1 MSNGE
6 KFTVETLTYLHTWT
20 PSLFTLRLTRPADFR
35 FVPGQFARLG
45 MELPD
50 PASGEISTLW
60 RPYSIASAE
69 RDDFLEFYSIVAP
82 GGPFSTKLVTM
93 KVGDTLKVDKT
104 AFGFLTTERFVDGQ
118 DLWMLA
124 TGTGLAPFLAILE
137 EPATWAQYQRV
148 ILVHSVRQPDELAYQ
163 ERIRTL
169 TAPYAGRF
177 QYVPT
182 CTRAAL
188 PGALS
193 KRITTLLQEGDLER
207 HVGLQI
213 DQERSRLMICGN
225 PEMVDETRK
234 LLGERGL
241 TPARRATPG
250 QYVVENGW

>member
-45 MELPD
+45 MDLPD

-82 GGPFSTKLVTM
+82 GGPFSTALVTM

-118 DLWMLA
+118 DLWLLA

-137 EPATWAQYQRV
+137 EPATWTQYQRV

-169 TAPYAGRF
+169 TAPYPGQF

-182 CTRAAL
+182 CTRAAV
-188 PGALS
+188 PGALN

>member
-6 KFTVETLTYLHTWT
+6 KFTVETLIYLHTWS
-20 PSLFTLRLTRPADFR
+20 PSLFTLRLTRPAGYR

-45 MELPD
+45 MDVPD
-50 PASGEISTLW
+50 PATGEISTIW
-60 RPYSIASAE
+60 RAYSIASAE
-69 RDDFLEFYSIVAP
+69 RDNFLEFYSIVAP
-82 GGPFSTKLVTM
+82 GGAFSTVLATM

-104 AFGFLTTERFVDGQ
+104 AFGFLTTERFVDGK

-137 EPATWAQYQRV
+137 EPGTWEQYQRV

-182 CTRAAL
+182 CTRATA
-188 PGALS
+188 PGALD
-193 KRITTLLQEGDLER
+193 KRITTLLQAGELER
-207 HVGLQI
+207 HVGLEI
-213 DQERSRLMICGN
+213 NPEHSRLMICGN
-225 PEMVDETRK
+225 PEMVDDVRK